1 MHLILTGLEGLFLGS
16 VWDAF
21 GFDRAGGIGLRS
33 NRDAFVFGRLGC
45 GVAGADFRQGGWALL
60 FDGAGMSPRKSLEIE
75 GQNFSLLF
83 NFLFCFYLF
92 FK

>member
-33 NRDAFVFGRLGC
+33 HRDAFVFGRLGC
-45 GVAGADFRQGGWALL
+45 GVAGADFR
-60 FDGAGMSPRKSLEIE
+60 
-75 GQNFSLLF
+75 
-83 NFLFCFYLF
+83 
-92 FK
+92 